1 MVSPEAIRG
10 LRYRNGHWLLYASDP
25 EPMAVSIFRIKQE
38 TLDAAAYEI
47 QKPRTPADQQ
57 PLTPEHAERLMDWLL
72 YQPFIRVE
80 LVESEGVPS
89 MFPSFLTAGPKPEMS
104 QKPPIIDR

>member
-1 MVSPEAIRG
+1 MVPPEAVKG
-10 LRYRNGHWLLYASDP
+10 LRYKNGTWLLYASDP
-25 EPMAVSIFRIKQE
+25 EPMAVSAFRLRKE
-38 TLDAAAYEI
+38 ALEAAAYEI
-47 QKPRTPADQQ
+47 QKPRTWADQR
-57 PLTPEHAERLMDWLL
+57 PLTPEDAEKLMDWLL